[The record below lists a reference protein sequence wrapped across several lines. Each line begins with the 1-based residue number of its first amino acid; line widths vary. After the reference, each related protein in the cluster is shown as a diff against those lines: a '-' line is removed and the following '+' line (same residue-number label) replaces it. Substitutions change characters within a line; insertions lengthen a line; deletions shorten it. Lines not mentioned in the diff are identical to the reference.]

1 MLDSEFMVCWFD
13 NEHRNLRRQIRAWV
27 KNNLGPG
34 DQGQENLEINA
45 CRLANQLGQDG
56 FMAYAVPSR
65 FGGVRETV
73 QARDLC
79 LIREELAW
87 GSALAD
93 VMFGVQALGS
103 YPIALAGSEEQ
114 QRRYL
119 PPLAKGERIA
129 AFALTEPNA
138 GSDVSAISTQA
149 ERDTNGYRLNGVK
162 HFISN
167 AGIAHTY
174 VVFAST
180 QPEAKAKGLSAFIVE
195 SNSAGFTV
203 KEKTPLLSPHP
214 IGVVAFDDCFVPQHR
229 LLGGEG
235 EGLKIAL
242 RTLDTLRC
250 TVGAAAVGFARRALE
265 EAVGYSRNRR
275 QFGHALAEFQGTQ
288 FKLADMATELE
299 AARLLVHQAAWMN
312 DQRHQELPLKS
323 AIAKL
328 FATEAA
334 QRIVDQSLQIHGG
347 NGVVVGNILERLY
360 RDVRALRIYEGT
372 SEIQRLII
380 TKHLLKQEQPDG
392 L

>member
-1 MLDSEFMVCWFD
+1 MDCWFD
-13 NEHRNLRRQIRAWV
+13 NEHRKQQRQIRAWV
-27 KNNLGPG
+27 KNNLSTG
-34 DQGQENLEINA
+34 DHGQGNLEMNA

-138 GSDVSAISTQA
+138 GSDVSAISTRA
-149 ERDTNGYRLNGVK
+149 EREISGYRLNGVK

-180 QPEAKAKGLSAFIVE
+180 QPQAKAKGLSAFIVE

-214 IGVVAFDDCFVPQHR
+214 IGVVAFEDCFVPQEQR
-229 LLGGEG
+229 LGG

-242 RTLDTLRC
+242 CTLDTLRC

-265 EAVGYSRNRR
+265 EAIAYSRNRR
-275 QFGHALAEFQGTQ
+275 QFGHALAELQGTQ
-288 FKLADMATELE
+288 FKLAEMATELE

-312 DQRHQELPLKS
+312 DQRHQDLPLKS

-372 SEIQRLII
+372 SEIQRLTIA
-380 TKHLLKQEQPDG
+380 KHLLKQEELGG

>member
-1 MLDSEFMVCWFD
+1 MEHSFD
-13 NEHRNLRRQIRAWV
+13 QEQPTLRRQIRAWV
-27 KNNLGPG
+27 KSHLGSAG
-34 DQGQENLEINA
+34 DGQLDLESQA
-45 CRLANQLGQDG
+45 CRLAQRLGKDG
-56 FMAYAVPSR
+56 IIAYAVPGK
-65 FGGVRETV
+65 FGADRESV
-73 QARDLC
+73 HAHNLC
-79 LIREELAW
+79 VIREELAW

-93 VMFGVQALGS
+93 VMFGVQALGAS
-103 YPIALAGSEEQ
+103 PIALAGSPAQ

-119 PPLAKGERIA
+119 PPLAKGERLA

-138 GSDVSAISTQA
+138 GSDVSAIATRA
-149 ERDTNGYRLNGVK
+149 IRDTNGYRLNGVK

-180 QPEAKAKGLSAFIVE
+180 DPEAKTKGLTAFIVE
-195 SNSAGFTV
+195 SDSAGFTV

-214 IGVVAFDDCFVPQHR
+214 IGVLAFDDCFVPQQQR
-229 LLGGEG
+229 LGSEG
-235 EGLKIAL
+235 EGWKIAQ

-265 EAVGYSRNRR
+265 EALTYSRNRR
-275 QFGHALAEFQGTQ
+275 QFGRALAEFQGIQ

-299 AARLLVHQAAWMN
+299 AARLLVYQAASMH
-312 DQRHQELPLKS
+312 DHHDSEAPLKTS
-323 AIAKL
+323 MAKL

-347 NGVVVGNILERLY
+347 TGVVVGNVIERLY

-372 SEIQRLII
+372 SEIQRVII
-380 TKHLLKQEQPDG
+380 AKHLSRKEPADG

>member
-1 MLDSEFMVCWFD
+1 MDCCWFD

-27 KNNLGPG
+27 KNNLSPG
-34 DQGQENLEINA
+34 DHGQGNLETNA

-119 PPLAKGERIA
+119 PLAKGERIA

-180 QPEAKAKGLSAFIVE
+180 QPEAKAKSLSAFIVE

-214 IGVVAFDDCFVPQHR
+214 IGVVAFDDCFVPQHQR
-229 LLGGEG
+229 LGGEG

-250 TVGAAAVGFARRALE
+250 TVGAAAVGFAQRALD
-265 EAVGYSRNRR
+265 EAVGYSRKRR

>member
-1 MLDSEFMVCWFD
+1 MEHSFD
-13 NEHRNLRRQIRAWV
+13 QEQPTLRRQIRAWV
-27 KNNLGPG
+27 KSHLGSAG
-34 DQGQENLEINA
+34 DGQLDLESQA
-45 CRLANQLGQDG
+45 CRLAQRLGKDG
-56 FMAYAVPSR
+56 IIAYAVPGK
-65 FGGVRETV
+65 FGADRESV
-73 QARDLC
+73 HAHNLC
-79 LIREELAW
+79 VIREELAW

-93 VMFGVQALGS
+93 VMFGVQALGAS
-103 YPIALAGSEEQ
+103 PIALAGSEEQ
-114 QRRYL
+114 QRHYL
-119 PPLAKGERIA
+119 PPLAKGERLA

-138 GSDVSAISTQA
+138 GSDVSAIATRA
-149 ERDTNGYRLNGVK
+149 IRDTNGYRLNGVK

-180 QPEAKAKGLSAFIVE
+180 DPEAKTKGLTAFIVE
-195 SNSAGFTV
+195 SDSAGFTV

-214 IGVVAFDDCFVPQHR
+214 IGVLAFDDCFVPQHQR
-229 LLGGEG
+229 LGSEG
-235 EGLKIAL
+235 EGWKIAQ

-265 EAVGYSRNRR
+265 EALTYSRNRR
-275 QFGHALAEFQGTQ
+275 QFGRALAEFQGIQ

-299 AARLLVHQAAWMN
+299 AARLLVYQAASMH
-312 DQRHQELPLKS
+312 DHHDPEASLKTS
-323 AIAKL
+323 MAKL

-347 NGVVVGNILERLY
+347 TGVVVGNVIERLY

-372 SEIQRLII
+372 SEIQRVII
-380 TKHLLKQEQPDG
+380 AKHLSRKEPADG

>member
-1 MLDSEFMVCWFD
+1 M
-13 NEHRNLRRQIRAWV
+13 EHSFEQEQPTLRRQIRAWV
-27 KNNLGPG
+27 KSHLGSAG
-34 DQGQENLEINA
+34 DGQLDLESEA
-45 CRLANQLGQDG
+45 CRLAQRLGKDG
-56 FMAYAVPSR
+56 IIAYAVPGK
-65 FGGVRETV
+65 FGADRESV
-73 QARDLC
+73 HAHNLC
-79 LIREELAW
+79 VIREELAW

-93 VMFGVQALGS
+93 VMFGVQALGAS
-103 YPIALAGSEEQ
+103 PIALAGSEEQ
-114 QRRYL
+114 QRHYL
-119 PPLAKGERIA
+119 PPLAKGERLA

-138 GSDVSAISTQA
+138 GSDVSAIATRA
-149 ERDTNGYRLNGVK
+149 IRDTNGYRLNGVK

-180 QPEAKAKGLSAFIVE
+180 DPEAKTKGLTAFIVE
-195 SNSAGFTV
+195 SDSAGFTV

-214 IGVVAFDDCFVPQHR
+214 IGVLAFDDCFVPQQQR
-229 LLGGEG
+229 LGSEG
-235 EGLKIAL
+235 EGWKIAQ

-265 EAVGYSRNRR
+265 EALTYSRNRR
-275 QFGHALAEFQGTQ
+275 QFGRALAEFQGIQ

-299 AARLLVHQAAWMN
+299 AARLLVYQAASMH
-312 DQRHQELPLKS
+312 DHHDPEASLKTS
-323 AIAKL
+323 MAKL

-347 NGVVVGNILERLY
+347 TGVVVGNVIERLY

-372 SEIQRLII
+372 SEIQRVII
-380 TKHLLKQEQPDG
+380 AKHLSRKEPADG

>member
-1 MLDSEFMVCWFD
+1 MDCWFD

-34 DQGQENLEINA
+34 DHGQGNLEINA

-65 FGGVRETV
+65 FGGVREMV

-138 GSDVSAISTQA
+138 GSDVSAISTRA
-149 ERDTNGYRLNGVK
+149 LRDTNGYRLNGVK

-180 QPEAKAKGLSAFIVE
+180 QPQAKAKGLSAFIVE

-214 IGVVAFDDCFVPQHR
+214 IGVVAFDDCFVPQHQR
-229 LLGGEG
+229 LGGEG

-360 RDVRALRIYEGT
+360 RDVRGLRIYEGT